1 MITIFDY
8 FHVDSRSASVRILTV
23 LTNIINENIK
33 ITKKKISNIEIKK
46 TLGVMIIKNILYRS
60 TIFVSF
66 NENDHK
72 KKKNEEKVDF

>member
-1 MITIFDY
+1 M
-8 FHVDSRSASVRILTV
+8 L
-23 LTNIINENIK
+23 K
-33 ITKKKISNIEIKK
+33 IEIKK

-72 KKKNEEKVDF
+72 KKKNEEKVNF